1 MKKNHMIVW
10 LIMVIFFVVSFLT
23 NIIGPLLPEA
33 KIDFHLSLAQA
44 GLLPFAFFIAYAV
57 SIPAGYLIEK
67 TNEKTVMITAC
78 VICSFGSLLF
88 GFFPTYPVFITSLFI
103 MGAGVAFLQTAMW
116 PLLRTAGGEENYSF
130 YSVLS
135 QIFFG
140 TASFISPLVY
150 SYIVINLPL
159 HPKSNIFLLTLSELV
174 SKYMAWASMYWIFG
188 VVSILLI
195 ILIAV
200 IKFPK
205 VELKEDEKVE
215 GFKTVLYLLKNK
227 TVLIFFFGIFA
238 YVGTEQGLSDWIS
251 KFLSTY
257 HGYAPNTVGAQT
269 IAVFWALQG
278 IGSILGILLLK
289 LYDVKKVLTVFLI
302 LQLIALSFALFG
314 TAEVSV
320 VSFTICGFLTSLMY
334 GSVFSLG
341 LNSLSKHHGSFSGIM
356 CTGIIGGAVVP
367 FLIGALGDITS
378 LRIGMLLIYL
388 TILFM
393 LYIAI
398 TAKPLVNNKTVR
410 LRDLFKKEKKG
421 IA

>member
-1 MKKNHMIVW
+1 MIVW

-33 KIDFHLSLAQA
+33 KIDFQLTLAQA
-44 GLLPFAFFIAYAV
+44 GFLPFAFFIAYAV

-67 TNEKTVMITAC
+67 TSEKTVMIIAC
-78 VICSFGSLLF
+78 IICCCGSLLF
-88 GFFPTYPVFITSLFI
+88 GMFPSYPMFISSLFI

-130 YSVLS
+130 NSVLT

-140 TASFISPLVY
+140 AASFISPLVY
-150 SYIVINLPL
+150 SYIVVNLPIR
-159 HPKSNIFLLTLSELV
+159 PDSNIFLSTLSKLV
-174 SKYMAWASMYWIFG
+174 SKNMAWASMYWIFG

-227 TVLIFFFGIFA
+227 TVLIYFFGIFA

-251 KFLSTY
+251 KFLNTY
-257 HGYAPNTVGAQT
+257 HGYDPNTVGAQT

-278 IGSILGILLLK
+278 IGSILGIFLLK
-289 LYDVKKVLTVFLI
+289 LYDVKKVLAVFLI
-302 LQLIALSFALFG
+302 LQLISLSFALFG
-314 TAEVSV
+314 AAEVSL

-341 LNSLSKHHGSFSGIM
+341 LNSLSEHHGSFSGIM
-356 CTGIIGGAVVP
+356 CTGIIGGAVMP
-367 FLIGALGDITS
+367 FLIGLLGDATS
-378 LRIGMLLIYL
+378 LRTGMFLIYL

-393 LYIAI
+393 LYIAF
-398 TAKPLVNNKTVR
+398 TAKPLINNKTVKF
-410 LRDLFKKEKKG
+410 RDLFKKEKSSS
-421 IA
+421 